1 MTLISVEAAQAELL
15 SAVRL
20 TGSERISLGDAGGR
34 VLAEDLQARRT
45 QPPLALSSM
54 DGYAVSTTAPVA
66 GEWLTVIGEA
76 AAGHGF
82 DGTLGAGEAV
92 RVFTGAPLPS
102 GADAVVIQE
111 EAERDGD
118 RVRFNVSPAVG
129 LNIRPRG
136 FDFSEGDVG
145 LRAGMRLGF
154 TSLGLAAAMN
164 HDSLSVRRRPRVAVI
179 ASGDELVP
187 PGGDPLPNQIIAS
200 SSVAL
205 SHLIREAGGEPIDLS
220 IAPDDLGSLRRRIR
234 RGLDEG
240 ADIVV
245 VIGGASVG
253 DHDYTRAALEAEG
266 AGIGF
271 WKVAMRP
278 GKPLMHG
285 RIGEAEV
292 LGLPGNPVS
301 TLVCGVLFLAPL
313 IRAMQGRSDVL
324 PEISAAILEGD
335 LKPNDMRR
343 DYLRGQAHINDRQ
356 LRVMPL
362 TRQDSSLMMSLAAAN
377 ALVIRPEY
385 APAISAG
392 EVVDV
397 IRLS

>member
-20 TGSERISLGDAGGR
+20 TGSERISLGEAGGR
-34 VLAEDLQARRT
+34 VLAADLHARRT
-45 QPPLALSSM
+45 QPPVSLSSM
-54 DGYAVSTTAPVA
+54 DGYAVSAA
-66 GEWLTVIGEA
+66 ASAGGEWLRVVGEA

-82 DGTLGAGEAV
+82 DGTVGEGEAV
-92 RVFTGAPLPS
+92 RIFTGAPLPP

-111 EAERDGD
+111 EAERDED
-118 RVRFNVSPAVG
+118 RVRFNVSPARGFNV
-129 LNIRPRG
+129 RPRG
-136 FDFSEGDVG
+136 FDFNEGDVG
-145 LRAGMRLGF
+145 LRVGTRLGF

-164 HDSLSVRRRPRVAVI
+164 HDSLSVRRRPRVALI

-205 SHLIREAGGEPIDLS
+205 SHLVREAGGEPIDLS
-220 IAPDDLGSLRRRIR
+220 IAPDDLGLLRRRIS

-266 AGIGF
+266 ASIGF

-301 TLVCGVLFLAPL
+301 TLVCAVLFLVPL
-313 IRAMQGRSDVL
+313 IRAMLGRSDAL
-324 PEISAAILEGD
+324 PEISTAILESD

-343 DYLRGQAHINDRQ
+343 DYLRGQVQSRNGQ
-356 LRVMPL
+356 LCVTPL
-362 TRQDSSLMMSLAAAN
+362 MRQDSSLMMSLAAAN
-377 ALVIRPEY
+377 ALLIRPEY

-392 EVVDV
+392 EAVDI

>member
-20 TGSERISLGDAGGR
+20 TGNERISLGEAGGR
-34 VLAEDLQARRT
+34 VLAADLHARRT
-45 QPPLALSSM
+45 QPPVSLSSM
-54 DGYAVSTTAPVA
+54 DGYAVSTAAPA
-66 GEWLTVIGEA
+66 GGQWLRVIGEA

-82 DGTLGAGEAV
+82 DGAVGAGEAV
-92 RVFTGAPLPS
+92 RIFTGAPLPS

-111 EAERDGD
+111 EAERDED
-118 RVRFNVSPAVG
+118 RVRFTAPPTPG
-129 LNIRPRG
+129 LNVRPRG
-136 FDFSEGDVG
+136 FDFNEGDVG
-145 LRAGMRLGF
+145 LRVGTRLGF

-164 HDSLSVRRRPRVAVI
+164 HDSLSVRRRPRVALI

-187 PGGDPLPNQIIAS
+187 PGGDPMPNQIIAS

-205 SHLIREAGGEPIDLS
+205 SHLVREAGGEPMDLS
-220 IAPDDLGSLRRRIR
+220 IAPDDLGLLRRRIR

-301 TLVCGVLFLAPL
+301 TLVCGVLFLVPL

-324 PEISAAILEGD
+324 PEISSAILERD

-343 DYLRGQAHINDRQ
+343 DYLRGQVQVRNGQ
-356 LRVMPL
+356 LRITPL
-362 TRQDSSLMMSLAAAN
+362 NRQDSSLMMSLAAAN
-377 ALVIRPEY
+377 ALLIRPEY
-385 APAISAG
+385 APAISTG
-392 EVVDV
+392 ETVDI
-397 IRLS
+397 IRLA

>member
-1 MTLISVEAAQAELL
+1 MTLISVEFAQAELL
-15 SAVRL
+15 SAVR
-20 TGSERISLGDAGGR
+20 TTSSERVSLSEAGGR
-34 VLAEDLQARRT
+34 VLAADLEARRT
-45 QPPLALSSM
+45 QPPVSVSSM
-54 DGYAVSTTAPVA
+54 DGYAVRAAAAAENGWLSVV
-66 GEWLTVIGEA
+66 GES

-82 DGTLGAGEAV
+82 SGTVSEGEAV
-92 RVFTGAPLPS
+92 RIFTGAPLPA
-102 GADAVVIQE
+102 GTDCVVMQE
-111 EAERDGD
+111 DAERDLD
-118 RVRFNVSPAVG
+118 RVCLKVTPVPG
-129 LNIRPRG
+129 QYVRPRG
-136 FDFSEGDVG
+136 FDFNEGEVG
-145 LRAGMRLGF
+145 LFTGTRLGY

-164 HDSLSVRRRPRVAVI
+164 HDSLQVRRRPRVALI

-187 PGGDPLPNQIIAS
+187 PGGDPQPNQIIAS

-220 IAPDDLGSLRRRIR
+220 IAPDDLGLLRRRIR
-234 RGLDEG
+234 RGLDDG

-266 AGIGF
+266 AAIGF

-285 RIGEAEV
+285 RVGLAEV

-313 IRAMQGRSDVL
+313 IRAMLGRADVL
-324 PEISAAILEGD
+324 PEISSAILEAP
-335 LKPNDMRR
+335 LQPNDMRR
-343 DYLRGQAHINDRQ
+343 DYLRGHLLTREGL
-356 LRVMPL
+356 LRVTPFA
-362 TRQDSSLMMSLAAAN
+362 RQDSSLLRVMATAN

-392 EVVDV
+392 ETVEV
-397 IRLS
+397 IRL

>member
-20 TGSERISLGDAGGR
+20 TGSERVSLGEAGGR
-34 VLAEDLQARRT
+34 VLAVDLRALRT
-45 QPPLALSSM
+45 QPPLSVSSM
-54 DGYAVSTTAPVA
+54 DGYAVSATAPA
-66 GEWLTVIGEA
+66 GGEWFKVIGEA

-82 DGTLGAGEAV
+82 DGTVGAGEAV
-92 RVFTGAPLPS
+92 RIFTGAPLPA
-102 GADAVVIQE
+102 GADAVVVQE
-111 EAERDGD
+111 DAERDLD
-118 RVRFNVSPAVG
+118 RVRFTAPPITG
-129 LNIRPRG
+129 LNVRPRG

-145 LRAGMRLGF
+145 LRAGTCLGF

-164 HDSLSVRRRPRVAVI
+164 HESLSVRRRPRVALI

-205 SHLIREAGGEPIDLS
+205 SHLIRQAGGEPIDLS
-220 IAPDDLGSLRRRIR
+220 IAPDDLGLLRRRIR
-234 RGLDEG
+234 RGLDES

-285 RIGEAEV
+285 RIGGAEV

-301 TLVCGVLFLAPL
+301 TLVCGVLFLVPL
-313 IRAMQGRSDVL
+313 IRAMQGRSNIL
-324 PEISAAILEGD
+324 PEISAAILEKD

-343 DYLRGQAHINDRQ
+343 DYVRGQVQTRDRQ
-356 LRVMPL
+356 LRITPL

-377 ALVIRPEY
+377 ALLIRPEF

-392 EVVDV
+392 ETVDI
-397 IRLS
+397 IRLF